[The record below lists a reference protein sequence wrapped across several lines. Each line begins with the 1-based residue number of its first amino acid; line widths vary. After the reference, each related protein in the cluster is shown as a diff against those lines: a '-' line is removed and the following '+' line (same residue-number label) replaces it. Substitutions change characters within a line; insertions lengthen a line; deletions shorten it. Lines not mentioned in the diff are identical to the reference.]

1 MHQGD
6 MDVEIIT
13 AARGSNDLVVEL
25 PGPVFSGQELAHRPA
40 YEIAVAETP
49 EKRVLKK
56 QVSDL
61 VEALNYE
68 ENMVHTKIHE
78 VKLDAGTKV
87 RQVLKDQ
94 QNSKG

>member
-6 MDVEIIT
+6 MDMEIIT
-13 AARGSNDLVVEL
+13 AARGSDDLVVEL
-25 PGPVFSGQELAHRPA
+25 PGPVFSGQELAYRPA

-68 ENMVHTKIHE
+68 
-78 VKLDAGTKV
+78 
-87 RQVLKDQ
+87 
-94 QNSKG
+94 